1 MRSLYY
7 KNKCG
12 ERRKE
17 VQVCTLA
24 HNIFYS
30 VKKNNSKES
39 QKEWWQEGERYR
51 RQAVGEKPRKSGIFF
66 GIQYIKYI

>member
-39 QKEWWQEGERYR
+39 
-51 RQAVGEKPRKSGIFF
+51 
-66 GIQYIKYI
+66 